1 MMKII
6 KALLLSAVLG
16 LSAAVLAAVDINL
29 ANQEELQQLKG
40 IGAKK
45 AADIIAYREAN
56 GRFESVDD
64 LTKVKGIG
72 KATLKKLRSEI
83 TVGES
88 EGNTAS
94 EAVAGNTTAKKT
106 KADKVVVEKKEDT
119 GNAAATEA
127 KVETNSGKTDEGKQ
141 TDESAKNN

>member
-16 LSAAVLAAVDINL
+16 LSAAVLATVDINL

-72 KATLKKLRSEI
+72 KATLKKLRGEI

-94 EAVAGNTTAKKT
+94 EAVAGKIMAKKT

-127 KVETNSGKTDEGKQ
+127 KVEAKSGKTEESKK
-141 TDESAKNN
+141 TDESDKNN

>member
-56 GRFESVDD
+56 GRFGSCAPVR
-64 LTKVKGIG
+64 LSPPSPGARG
-72 KATLKKLRSEI
+72 
-83 TVGES
+83 
-88 EGNTAS
+88 
-94 EAVAGNTTAKKT
+94 
-106 KADKVVVEKKEDT
+106 
-119 GNAAATEA
+119 AAAA
-127 KVETNSGKTDEGKQ
+127 FALRRG
-141 TDESAKNN
+141 

>member
-16 LSAAVLAAVDINL
+16 LSAAVLATVDINL

-72 KATLKKLRSEI
+72 KGTLKKLRGEI

-94 EAVAGNTTAKKT
+94 EAVAGKIMAKKT

-127 KVETNSGKTDEGKQ
+127 KVEAKSGKTEESKK
-141 TDESAKNN
+141 TDESDKNN

>member
-45 AADIIAYREAN
+45 AADIIDCL
-56 GRFESVDD
+56 S
-64 LTKVKGIG
+64 
-72 KATLKKLRSEI
+72 
-83 TVGES
+83 
-88 EGNTAS
+88 
-94 EAVAGNTTAKKT
+94 
-106 KADKVVVEKKEDT
+106 
-119 GNAAATEA
+119 
-127 KVETNSGKTDEGKQ
+127 
-141 TDESAKNN
+141 

>member
-72 KATLKKLRSEI
+72 KATQKNCVVKLRLVKAGEI
-83 TVGES
+83 LPVRQPRARQRRRRQRQTRLRRR
-88 EGNTAS
+88 
-94 EAVAGNTTAKKT
+94 KKMLQVT
-106 KADKVVVEKKEDT
+106 LLQP
-119 GNAAATEA
+119 
-127 KVETNSGKTDEGKQ
+127 KQ
-141 TDESAKNN
+141 K

>member
-94 EAVAGNTTAKKT
+94 EAVAGKTTVKKT

-127 KVETNSGKTDEGKQ
+127 KVETKSGKTEEGKK
-141 TDESAKNN
+141 TDESDKNN

>member
-83 TVGES
+83 TVGEGGQDNG
-88 EGNTAS
+88 E
-94 EAVAGNTTAKKT
+94 E
-106 KADKVVVEKKEDT
+106 DKGRQGCGGEKRCYR
-119 GNAAATEA
+119 
-127 KVETNSGKTDEGKQ
+127 
-141 TDESAKNN
+141 